1 MDRPLLKGFVMKL
14 THALALS
21 AFVAAAA
28 ATLPATAQSYSAPQS
43 ASFYSEDHGREAR
56 ILLGSNTGILP
67 GDVAEIFDGEGKPT
81 GLTFKIFKV
90 QATEARG
97 KLEGQLT
104 QDRLDQARQAAKWT
118 HQARFSRQPANRTK
132 CQPTVPAPIKQSDV
146 AAIQGGRAPAGYVVA
161 SIDLKQAI
169 EGADNYAIAHVGTKQ
184 MALPKTNAFI
194 VSGAKIY
201 PAVTAGALE
210 HEIYVNI
217 EKVDIRPGTFGM
229 AFASQ
234 AKVVIPVSVCN

>member
-97 KLEGQLT
+97 KL
-104 QDRLDQARQAAKWT
+104 DPNKVMAIDK
-118 HQARFSRQPANRTK
+118 F
-132 CQPTVPAPIKQSDV
+132 APITVTPQVKV
-146 AAIQGGRAPAGYVVA
+146 
-161 SIDLKQAI
+161 
-169 EGADNYAIAHVGTKQ
+169 IARRVQ
-184 MALPKTNAFI
+184 
-194 VSGAKIY
+194 VSTS
-201 PAVTAGALE
+201 PHSLT
-210 HEIYVNI
+210 
-217 EKVDIRPGTFGM
+217 
-229 AFASQ
+229 
-234 AKVVIPVSVCN
+234 